1 MNLKND
7 VLFLGLG
14 NCGCKQAKIFHEM
27 GYKVMFA
34 NGSTQDLKLL
44 GDVPNIFQLKKFDGF
59 GGHRERALDCL
70 AENTDFIEALQN
82 VKEKIIFTLF
92 ATGGST
98 GSGSAPICEE
108 LLLEETDDK
117 GNPLKIVCPVP
128 TLPSHDEAIAKKKNA
143 YQSILDIQNIEGLG
157 AAFFINNNS
166 SNGEYDSINKSFAKM
181 LNCFLTNDSYGVLN
195 NFDES
200 ERIEMLK
207 DGGVMVMGLFGDK
220 YDTAFILDKVTKS
233 GIFAPIETNMS
244 CGNIAI
250 IHRGNDN
257 SDIEVSTIIS
267 EVGKPFNVFE
277 GYNNGNST
285 LIAVSGLDY
294 PVTHVKQL
302 GDLAKKAVE
311 ERLRSRKQSEKLSD
325 LDFGDDEVV
334 KKPIV
339 EKKTS
344 SKLDAMRKRMA
355 KH

>member
-1 MNLKND
+1 
-7 VLFLGLG
+7 
-14 NCGCKQAKIFHEM
+14 
-27 GYKVMFA
+27 
-34 NGSTQDLKLL
+34 
-44 GDVPNIFQLKKFDGF
+44 
-59 GGHRERALDCL
+59 
-70 AENTDFIEALQN
+70 
-82 VKEKIIFTLF
+82 
-92 ATGGST
+92 
-98 GSGSAPICEE
+98 
-108 LLLEETDDK
+108 
-117 GNPLKIVCPVP
+117 
-128 TLPSHDEAIAKKKNA
+128 
-143 YQSILDIQNIEGLG
+143 
-157 AAFFINNNS
+157 
-166 SNGEYDSINKSFAKM
+166 M

-257 SDIEVSTIIS
+257 SDIEASTIIS